1 MPHIHCT
8 AHRALRART
17 ARNIAR
23 HLERLLTSSPQNASD
38 QPDSNQVDLRQK
50 QPRRAR
56 AAIILAAGQ
65 GTRMQSP
72 TPKVLQQVGGRA
84 MLDWAVHLANRL
96 HAEPI
101 IAVIGKHPPAV
112 QEHAIKLLGPG
123 NIAIQDPPLGT
134 AHAVRMA
141 QPLLRDFVGDIL
153 VIFADTPLIP
163 SEVAEQLFS
172 ATGDDIA
179 ISALGFTPPDPG
191 VYGRM
196 VLDGSGNLQAIIEAK
211 DATPEQRAIRLCNSG
226 ILAARSETFF
236 NLLESVGNHNAKGE
250 FYLTDVVALANR
262 AGLRARAVETDADAV
277 LGVNSLEELVRA
289 EAIFQQ
295 RTRNAMLA
303 RGVAMTAPETV
314 FFSHDTE
321 IESGAMIEPYVIFG
335 PRVRIAQGARI
346 RAFSHLEGAQV
357 DTDAV
362 IGPFARLRPGAT
374 IGARAHIGNF
384 VEVKNVT
391 FGDDAKANHLA
402 YLGDGSVGARTN
414 IGAGVIFC
422 NYDGYDKYQT
432 HIGAD
437 AFIGSD
443 CALVAPVQ
451 IGDGAYTGTGS
462 VITDDVASGA
472 LAIGRGRQINKL
484 GWATKFRLQKRSER
498 NKP

>member
-1 MPHIHCT
+1 MTP
-8 AHRALRART
+8 
-17 ARNIAR
+17 
-23 HLERLLTSSPQNASD
+23 SPQNDSD
-38 QPDSNQVDLRQK
+38 QADLDPADSRHP
-50 QPRRAR
+50 QPKRAR

-72 TPKVLQQVGGRA
+72 TPKVLQQIGGQT
-84 MLDWAVHLANRL
+84 MLDWAIQLAQNL
-96 HAEPI
+96 SATSI

-112 QEHAIKLLGPG
+112 YEHATKRLGVE

-163 SEVAEQLFS
+163 PDVAEQLFS
-172 ATGDDIA
+172 AIHGDMAIA
-179 ISALGFTPPDPG
+179 ALGFTPPAPAS
-191 VYGRM
+191 YGRM
-196 VLDGSGNLQAIIEAK
+196 VLDGSGNLQAIVEAK

-226 ILAARSETFF
+226 ILAGRSETFF
-236 NLLESVGNHNAKGE
+236 ALLEAVGNHNAKGE
-250 FYLTDVVALANR
+250 FYLTDVVALANQ
-262 AGLRARAVETDADAV
+262 AGLRACAVETGADDV
-277 LGVNSLEELVRA
+277 LGVNSLEELARA

-303 RGVAMTAPETV
+303 RGVAMTAPDTV
-314 FFSHDTE
+314 YFAHDTE
-321 IESGAMIEPYVIFG
+321 IAMGVTIEPYVIFG

-357 DTDAV
+357 DAGAV
-362 IGPFARLRPGAT
+362 IGPYARLRPGAK

-391 FGDDAKANHLA
+391 FGEDSKANHLA

-432 HIGAD
+432 NIGAD

-462 VITDDVASGA
+462 VITEDVASDA
-472 LAIGRGRQINKL
+472 LAIGRGRQLNKA
-484 GWATKFRLQKRSER
+484 GWAAKFRLQKRSER
-498 NKP
+498 DKP